1 MLTLRPPVEEKP
13 KPLFGVSEVVVGPK
27 PEPPLSA
34 PPSEARPEPPSA
46 PPPAPP
52 APPAPAANY
61 GASEDTSY
69 RRYRPPRYPPQ
80 AVRQRQEGEVVLR
93 VLVGIDGSPAQ
104 IEIEKSSRSRLLD
117 RAAMDAVREWK
128 FNPGMRD
135 GKAIQS
141 WVLVPISFKLSD
153 L

>member
-1 MLTLRPPVEEKP
+1 VILDDPTPMSV
-13 KPLFGVSEVVVGPK
+13 
-27 PEPPLSA
+27 A
-34 PPSEARPEPPSA
+34 A

>member
-1 MLTLRPPVEEKP
+1 MTQYDSHYGFDDDAARKFSWARVAGFSFAIALHVSAFMLMLTPT
-13 KPLFGVSEVVVGPK
+13 
-27 PEPPLSA
+27 
-34 PPSEARPEPPSA
+34 
-46 PPPAPP
+46 
-52 APPAPAANY
+52 APAANY